1 MNTQQTAALA
11 PPGPVEHAK
20 VNVIPRYEVLAG
32 DITEAQ
38 KNAVLVFDYGSAKG
52 QKEARS
58 YVYGLRLLKGRI
70 ESARKDEKAW
80 ALAYGKNVD
89 AKAKELTTQVED
101 LIQPHQRQLEAVEA
115 AEEARKQRHQAVL
128 DKATAYGNL
137 RFGAG
142 SSEIR
147 ARLESLDGITI
158 DGLED
163 FAEPVAAAIVTSR
176 QALSTA
182 LEQAEAAEVQA
193 AEVKRLRAEAEER
206 ERRDREA
213 QAAREKEEQAER
225 ERQEREA
232 QAEREKEEQAERE
245 QQESVE
251 REEEDLHE
259 GRLIYRTPY
268 VRTFIAP
275 PSPKALASASEPT
288 PDPFETAGHR
298 QAAIE
303 AELGELTVNG
313 RIPTTMEGR
322 LASSLLLA
330 IRESGPREAVAAK
343 LAIGTL
349 HPAIRVDWSLVP

>member
-11 PPGPVEHAK
+11 PPEPVEHAK

-32 DITEAQ
+32 DIKEAQ
-38 KNAVLVFDYGSAKG
+38 ENAVLVFDYGSAKG

-58 YVYGLRLLKGRI
+58 YIYGLRLLKGKI

-142 SSEIR
+142 SAEIR

-158 DGLED
+158 DGLEE

-182 LEQAEAAEVQA
+182 LEQAEAAEAQA

-225 ERQEREA
+225 E
-232 QAEREKEEQAERE
+232 
-245 QQESVE
+245 
-251 REEEDLHE
+251 EEDRHE
-259 GRLIYRTPY
+259 ERLIHGSFPRPAPNA
-268 VRTFIAP
+268 IAP

-303 AELGELTVNG
+303 AELDELTVNG
-313 RIPTTMEGR
+313 RIPTTKEGR

-330 IRESGPREAVAAK
+330 IRESGPREAVAAR

-349 HPAIRVDWSLVP
+349 HPAIRVDWSFVP